1 MSPFKLQD
9 LERHLAEPVL
19 LGGEDWQAAGAV
31 KDLTEVE
38 RHLWTAKV
46 GEEQRVE
53 VEVQIT
59 PGKVRSFSCECE
71 EFAERGICGHVA
83 ATLMELRSLL
93 NHRKREREAKKMAV
107 AERAAEKK
115 NKLTLDAVLEEV
127 PTGELL
133 AFIREY
139 ARHHRQFS
147 LALKARFTPQVDHIQ
162 SREKYGQLLNT
173 AISVSRKADRRISL
187 RGVQK
192 LAKVLEEILFQAEG
206 FFFAAH
212 YTETVDAAG
221 VILEKITPIL
231 NKVDNGRE
239 KLEVYLQQAFTLL
252 NKVAKADAPPAL
264 KRKLWD
270 YALEESGKL
279 FYRNQSMDVSFFKL
293 LYRLALDE
301 EQREKLL
308 KLVEEHLEIKTTQP
322 RSEEELLL
330 IKLKLL
336 EQTGDPDRLNR
347 FFNQNVRNRSLLK
360 KAVHHARKQGDWS
373 AANQWVELALEQD
386 STTEELQE
394 WKKIALEVAQDSGND
409 QAILPLAM
417 DLFVDSGQARYFD
430 LALAQ
435 SEDSTQVSD
444 EVLQRLVLQAP
455 RPLRQEAIAT
465 VLSRTNRLDE
475 LFRFLEQ
482 SNSLSLLQNYDH
494 HWRQHDQDKLYPVY
508 RKLVMNYLKDHLGR
522 ITSRKIK
529 NVIDFLY
536 QTGRSGMAER
546 LVEEM
551 RSTYPERH
559 SLMEELDII

>member
-9 LERHLAEPVL
+9 LERHLAERIL
-19 LGGEDWQAAGAV
+19 LDGEDWQAAGAV
-31 KDLTEVE
+31 KALTEVE

-46 GEEQRVE
+46 GEADVVE
-53 VEVQIT
+53 VELQIT
-59 PGKVRSFSCECE
+59 PSKVKSVSCECG
-71 EFAERGICGHVA
+71 EFAERGICGHIA
-83 ATLMELRSLL
+83 AALMELRSLL
-93 NHRKREREAKKMAV
+93 NHRKREREARKMAA

-127 PTGELL
+127 PTPELL

-147 LALKARFTPQVDHIQ
+147 LALKARFMPQVDHIQ
-162 SREKYGQLLNT
+162 GREKYGQLLNT

-192 LAKVLEEILFQAEG
+192 LSKVLEEILFQAEG
-206 FFFAAH
+206 YFFSGH
-212 YTETVDAAG
+212 YAEAMDAAG
-221 VILEKITPIL
+221 IILEKITPIL

-239 KLEVYLQQAFTLL
+239 KLDVFLQQAFTLL
-252 NKVAKADAPPAL
+252 SKVAKADAPPTL
-264 KRKLWD
+264 KRKLWR

-279 FYRNQSMDVSFFKL
+279 FYRNQSLDVPF
-293 LYRLALDE
+293 YRLLFRLAVDE
-301 EQREKLL
+301 QQKEELL
-308 KLVEEHLEIKTTQP
+308 KLVEEHLEMKTTQLK
-322 RSEEELLL
+322 SEDELLL
-330 IKLKLL
+330 VKLRLL
-336 EQTGDPDRLNR
+336 EQLGDQDRLHR
-347 FFNQNVRNRSLLK
+347 FFQKHTRNRSLLK
-360 KAVHHARKQGDWS
+360 KAVQHARKHGDWA
-373 AANQWVELALEQD
+373 AANHWVQLALEQEN
-386 STTEELQE
+386 TAEEDRE
-394 WKKIALEVAQDSGND
+394 WKIIALELAQDSGND
-409 QAILPLAM
+409 EAILPLAM
-417 DLFVDSGQARYFD
+417 DLFVESGQARYFD

-444 EVLQRLVLQAP
+444 EALQRLVLQAP

-465 VLSRTNRLDE
+465 VLSRTNRLEE

-482 SNSLSLLQNYDH
+482 ANSLSLLQNYDH
-494 HWRQHDQDKLYPVY
+494 HWQEHNQEKLFPVY

-522 ITSRKIK
+522 ITSQKIK

-551 RSTYPERH
+551 RDTYPERH